1 MLRWNTKFKRIYFI
15 WSDRIPYRKIC
26 PNAKTTFSSKIL
38 RKKIKY
44 THAKCEPHFDFTS
57 AHCIVTFSN
66 EFPVN
71 SSKMF
76 HMKRYN
82 TTHPLPW
89 INFEYVKLYKRYI
102 EEAERKEIAKRLLQM
117 RWVRAWVM
125 EAWVQCQLLTGILV
139 RVLQNYL
146 YLFSTIENGSNLIV
160 DWKFLILCAHT
171 HRRVRRQVE
180 KYSSNHVCVHNI
192 MIPILFK

>member
-1 MLRWNTKFKRIYFI
+1 MQLLIFETCSNLKLSFFRMLRWNTKFKRIYFI

-26 PNAKTTFSSKIL
+26 PNAKTTFSSKIF

-44 THAKCEPHFDFTS
+44 TQAKCEPHFDFTS

-102 EEAERKEIAKRLLQM
+102 EEAERKEIAKRLLQL

-125 EAWVQCQLLTGILV
+125 EAWVQCQLLRAFTYAYFKITFIFFQRL
-139 RVLQNYL
+139 
-146 YLFSTIENGSNLIV
+146 
-160 DWKFLILCAHT
+160 
-171 HRRVRRQVE
+171 RRVQ
-180 KYSSNHVCVHNI
+180 I
-192 MIPILFK
+192 